1 MTSLRK
7 LLVPAL
13 LTSALVLSGC
23 GSTTKSSTDTAST
36 TTESATTTVA
46 DATTTSAAA
55 TTTAPPTTAAPVV
68 TSPPTTAAATG
79 PQIVSYSIPSPVC
92 PGQVGLTATW
102 NVTGADTVYF
112 AIDGPGV
119 YEYVGP
125 SGSTVL
131 PFTCGDP
138 QEYFL
143 VAVKDGQQ
151 VIRSK
156 TRGP

>member
-1 MTSLRK
+1 M
-7 LLVPAL
+7 
-13 LTSALVLSGC
+13 
-23 GSTTKSSTDTAST
+23 
-36 TTESATTTVA
+36 
-46 DATTTSAAA
+46 
-55 TTTAPPTTAAPVV
+55 
-68 TSPPTTAAATG
+68 
-79 PQIVSYSIPSPVC
+79 
-92 PGQVGLTATW
+92 TATW
-102 NVTGADTVYF
+102 NVTGADTIYV

-131 PFTCGDP
+131 PFTCGDQ

>member
-7 LLVPAL
+7 LLAPAL
-13 LTSALVLSGC
+13 LTTALVVSGC
-23 GSTTKSSTDTAST
+23 GSTTQSSTDTAST
-36 TTESATTTVA
+36 TTEATTTTVVA
-46 DATTTSAAA
+46 TTAAPATTTPA
-55 TTTAPPTTAAPVV
+55 TTVAPVV

-79 PQIVSYSIPSPVC
+79 PQIVSYSIPNPVC

-131 PFTCGDP
+131 PFNCGDQ